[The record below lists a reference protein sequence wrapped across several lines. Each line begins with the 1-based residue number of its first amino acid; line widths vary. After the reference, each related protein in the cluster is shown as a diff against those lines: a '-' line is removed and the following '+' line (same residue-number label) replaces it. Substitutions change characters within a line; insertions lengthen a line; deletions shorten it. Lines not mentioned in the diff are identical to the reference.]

1 MSAEQ
6 HVPTLARLTPSIAKG
21 TPMTRSTQLSAR
33 RRLASY
39 LLLGLAVGIP
49 MMTAACSDDS
59 DASSSS
65 TTTAST
71 APAGSDTSASAHEH
85 VEVTAV
91 DFSFEDLPSTIDAG
105 TRLSLRNK
113 ASREL
118 HELVAFR
125 LPDDEKRPVADLV
138 KLPEAE
144 LGPMLGAPTTVLLA
158 APGQDQIPAV
168 GDGTLSEAGRY
179 LVMCSIPTGVEPAAY
194 LKAAAAA
201 HGQKPDVVGG
211 PPHFTS
217 GMFAEL
223 TVR

>member
-1 MSAEQ
+1 
-6 HVPTLARLTPSIAKG
+6 
-21 TPMTRSTQLSAR
+21 MTRSTTFPAR
-33 RRLASY
+33 RRTASCLLAA
-39 LLLGLAVGIP
+39 LVVGIP
-49 MMTAACSDDS
+49 MLTAACSDDS
-59 DASSSS
+59 DASPSS
-65 TTTAST
+65 TTAST
-71 APAGSDTSASAHEH
+71 APAASEATAPGHEH

-91 DFSFEDLPSTIDAG
+91 DFSFEDLPSTIEAG

-125 LPDDEKRPVADLV
+125 LPDDEKRSVGELLQ
-138 KLPEAE
+138 LPEAD

-168 GDGTLSEAGRY
+168 GDGTLTEPGRY
-179 LVMCSIPTGVEPAAY
+179 LVMCSIPTGVDPAAY

-201 HGQKPDVVGG
+201 NGQKPDLAGG

>member
-1 MSAEQ
+1 
-6 HVPTLARLTPSIAKG
+6 
-21 TPMTRSTQLSAR
+21 MTRSTDFPAR
-33 RRLASY
+33 RRAASCLLAA
-39 LLLGLAVGIP
+39 LVVGIP
-49 MMTAACSDDS
+49 MVTAACSDDS
-59 DASSSS
+59 VASSS
-65 TTTAST
+65 TTAST
-71 APAGSDTSASAHEH
+71 APAASEASAPGHEH

-91 DFSFEDLPSTIDAG
+91 DFSFEDLPSTIEAG

-125 LPDDEKRPVADLV
+125 LPDDEKRPVGELLQ
-138 KLPEAE
+138 LPEAD

-158 APGQDQIPAV
+158 APGKDQIPAV
-168 GDGTLSEAGRY
+168 GDGTLTEPGRY
-179 LVMCSIPTGVEPAAY
+179 LVMCSIPTGVDPAAY

-201 HGQKPDVVGG
+201 NGQKPDVAGG